1 MDKRSI
7 MAEYNKQRYYWIK
20 LTDHFLTSDTV
31 DFLLSQKNG
40 ANYVVLYQMLCLKS
54 VNSNGLLARQIGEII
69 VPYDVEKIQRD
80 CKHFDIDTVR
90 VALEL
95 YKKLGLVYEQQ
106 DGILQ
111 IANFD
116 RLIGSQTISAEKK
129 QIQIANRQSG
139 KQGGT
144 KVENFPPDIKILRD
158 KEIDNKE
165 IDIKDIKEKDIN
177 VEKESPTDKPSSPA
191 PKHKYGQYKN
201 VLLTEK
207 EYNTLIGM
215 TDGKEAIDFYSEYRA
230 YKGYTA
236 KSDYLAIRKWAFN
249 GLKEQRQKQ
258 KSSGEHGTPKEELIK
273 GKYTRAQVEE
283 FAKQLNI
290 SYEKALKCC

>member
-1 MDKRSI
+1 

-111 IANFD
+111 ITDFD
-116 RLIGSQTISAEKK
+116 RLVGSQTISAEKK

-139 KQGGT
+139 KQGGI
-144 KVENFPPDIKILRD
+144 KVENFPPDIDIKRLRD
-158 KEIDNKE
+158 EE
-165 IDIKDIKEKDIN
+165 IDIEEKNITKKEKSKIEQEFEEVWKLYPRKEDKKKAFMAYKTARKKASFDEIKKG
-177 VEKESPTDKPSSPA
+177 VETYNNHIKANNTDKCYIKLGA
-191 PKHKYGQYKN
+191 TY
-201 VLLTEK
+201 
-207 EYNTLIGM
+207 
-215 TDGKEAIDFYSEYRA
+215 
-230 YKGYTA
+230 
-236 KSDYLAIRKWAFN
+236 FN
-249 GLKEQRQKQ
+249 GECWANNYEQRTKQGKANFTEREYTKEQLDIIGRVP
-258 KSSGEHGTPKEELIK
+258 SIEDYDL
-273 GKYTRAQVEE
+273 
-283 FAKQLNI
+283 
-290 SYEKALKCC
+290 

>member
-1 MDKRSI
+1 

-54 VNSNGLLARQIGEII
+54 VNSNGVLARQIGEII

-106 DGILQ
+106 DGMLQ
-111 IANFD
+111 IANFE
-116 RLIGSQTISAEKK
+116 RLVGSQTISAEKK

-139 KQGGT
+139 KKGGT
-144 KVENFPPDIKILRD
+144 KVEIFPPEIKILRD
-158 KEIDNKE
+158 KEID
-165 IDIKDIKEKDIN
+165 IKDIEEKDIN

-215 TDGKEAIDFYSEYRA
+215 TDGKEAIEFLSEYRE
-230 YKGYTA
+230 YKGYKA
-236 KSDYLAIRKWAFN
+236 KSDYLAIRKWVFN
-249 GLKEQRQKQ
+249 ALKEQRTKQ
-258 KSSGEHGTPKEELIK
+258 GKANFTEREYTKE
-273 GKYTRAQVEE
+273 
-283 FAKQLNI
+283 QLDI
-290 SYEKALKCC
+290 IGRVPSIEDYDL

>member
-1 MDKRSI
+1 

-111 IANFD
+111 IADFD

-158 KEIDNKE
+158 KEIENKE

-249 GLKEQRQKQ
+249 ALKEQRTKQ
-258 KSSGEHGTPKEELIK
+258 GKANFTERQYTKE
-273 GKYTRAQVEE
+273 
-283 FAKQLNI
+283 QLDI
-290 SYEKALKCC
+290 IGRVPSIEDYDL

>member
-1 MDKRSI
+1 

-111 IANFD
+111 ITDFD
-116 RLIGSQTISAEKK
+116 RLVGSQTISAEKK

-144 KVENFPPDIKILRD
+144 KVENFPP
-158 KEIDNKE
+158 E
-165 IDIKDIKEKDIN
+165 IDIKRLRDEEIDIEEKNITKKEKSKIEQEFEEVWKLYPRKEDKKKAFMAYKTARKKASFDEIKKG
-177 VEKESPTDKPSSPA
+177 VETYSNHIKACNTDKCYIKLGA
-191 PKHKYGQYKN
+191 TYFNGECWANTYEQRTKQGKAN
-201 VLLTEK
+201 FTER
-207 EYNTLIGM
+207 E
-215 TDGKEAIDFYSEYRA
+215 
-230 YKGYTA
+230 YTA
-236 KSDYLAIRKWAFN
+236 QEMNSIFEKVPSIEDYDL
-249 GLKEQRQKQ
+249 
-258 KSSGEHGTPKEELIK
+258 
-273 GKYTRAQVEE
+273 
-283 FAKQLNI
+283 
-290 SYEKALKCC
+290 